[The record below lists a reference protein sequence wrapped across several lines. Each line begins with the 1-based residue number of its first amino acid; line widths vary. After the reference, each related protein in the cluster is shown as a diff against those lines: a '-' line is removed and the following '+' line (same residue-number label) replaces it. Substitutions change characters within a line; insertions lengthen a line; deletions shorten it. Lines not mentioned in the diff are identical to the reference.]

1 MPKKCQPEARARR
14 DKITFTYFVKG
25 GGMAK
30 LPAEIKAFIVQ
41 ALACF
46 EPPSRVVEMVKVEFG
61 ITITRQR
68 VSAYEPSNAMA
79 RSLSSKWVVLFNT
92 TRDKFQEETADI
104 AISHKAYRLR
114 VLDRMA
120 SSAERM
126 NNYGMTAQL
135 LEQAAKEVGGAYTN
149 RVKVEKTRKEGG
161 IIKEEA
167 ISLSP
172 QQASEKYKDFL
183 G

>member
-1 MPKKCQPEARARR
+1 
-14 DKITFTYFVKG
+14 
-25 GGMAK
+25 MAK

-46 EPPSRVVEMVKVEFG
+46 EPPSKVVEMVKVEFG

-79 RSLSSKWVVLFNT
+79 KSLSHKWVDLFNT
-92 TRDKFQEETADI
+92 TREKFQEETADI

-120 SSAERM
+120 SSAERV

-149 RVKVEKTRKEGG
+149 RVKVEKTGKDGG
-161 IIKEEA
+161 TIKVDVTC
-167 ISLSP
+167 SSP